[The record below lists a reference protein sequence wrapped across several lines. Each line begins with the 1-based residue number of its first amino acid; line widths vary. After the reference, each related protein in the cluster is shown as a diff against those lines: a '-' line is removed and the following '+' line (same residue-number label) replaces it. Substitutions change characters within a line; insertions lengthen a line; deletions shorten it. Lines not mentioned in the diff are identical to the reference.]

1 MLNNGLTQSE
11 ENFMTTPR
19 TAPVV
24 RCLLGAVALA
34 TLSVT
39 AFAQSAE
46 YRRGY
51 DAGYRDGQ
59 AAVTGGQGRPGWA
72 SRVRIDEALYGV
84 RGAQCDARASL
95 QQRLSGPDGYGI
107 IVDNSLCGDPLPGQP
122 KQLTIRYRCG
132 NGIAQ
137 RTIAPEGSTIALD
150 CR

>member
-1 MLNNGLTQSE
+1 
-11 ENFMTTPR
+11 MTTTR
-19 TAPVV
+19 TALFV
-24 RCLLGAVALA
+24 RSLLGAVALT
-34 TLSVT
+34 TLAPS
-39 AFAQSAE
+39 ALAQSAE

-59 AAVTGGQGRPGWA
+59 AAVAGGQQGRPGWA
-72 SRVRIDEALYGV
+72 SRVRVDEALYGV

-122 KQLTIRYRCG
+122 KVLTIRYRCG
-132 NGIAQ
+132 NGLPQ
-137 RTIAPEGSTIALD
+137 RTVAPEGSTIALD